1 MNGHWHSPHDPAGL
15 PDATARVEALLR
27 ADARRE
33 TRLEDAGF
41 SERVLAQIPPRRTT
55 APWARALAVPGMF
68 VAIAVALV
76 ATGFRLPDL
85 AGLTEPRDLPL
96 LVQALW
102 PCLVLCGALTIG
114 AILTFGEDGWP
125 EFFDFARQRRIRD

>member
-1 MNGHWHSPHDPAGL
+1 MNGHWHSHHDSL
-15 PDATARVEALLR
+15 PDGAARVEALLR
-27 ADARRE
+27 ADARRDP
-33 TRLEDAGF
+33 RLDDAGF
-41 SERVLAQIPPRRTT
+41 SERVIAHIPPRRTA
-55 APWARALAVPGMF
+55 APWVRTLPVLGMF
-68 VAIAVALV
+68 AAIGVALV

-85 AGLTEPRDLPL
+85 AGLTGLQGLPM

-125 EFFDFARQRRIRD
+125 ELSDFARHRRVRD

>member
-1 MNGHWHSPHDPAGL
+1 MNGHWHSRHDSSDLSNGA
-15 PDATARVEALLR
+15 ARVEALLR
-27 ADARRE
+27 ADARRDP
-33 TRLEDAGF
+33 RLDDAGF
-41 SERVLAQIPPRRTT
+41 SERVIAHIPPRRTA
-55 APWARALAVPGMF
+55 APWVRTLPVLGMF
-68 VAIAVALV
+68 AAIGVALV

-85 AGLTEPRDLPL
+85 AGLTGPQDLPM

-125 EFFDFARQRRIRD
+125 ELSDFARHRRVRG

>member
-1 MNGHWHSPHDPAGL
+1 MNGHWHSPHDFSDL
-15 PDATARVEALLR
+15 PDGAARIVALLH
-27 ADARRE
+27 ADARRDPQ
-33 TRLEDAGF
+33 LADAGF
-41 SERVLAQIPPRRTT
+41 SERVIAHIPPRRTA
-55 APWARALAVPGMF
+55 APWVRTLPVLGMF
-68 VAIAVALV
+68 AAIAVALV

-85 AGLTEPRDLPL
+85 ADLTGPQDLPM

-125 EFFDFARQRRIRD
+125 ELLDLARYRRVRG

>member
-1 MNGHWHSPHDPAGL
+1 MNGHWHPPHDASGL
-15 PDATARVEALLR
+15 PDAAARVEALLR

-41 SERVLAQIPPRRTT
+41 SERVLAQIPPRRST
-55 APWARALAVPGMF
+55 APWAWALPVLGMF
-68 VAIAVALV
+68 AATAVTLV
-76 ATGFRLPDL
+76 ASGFRLPGL
-85 AGLTEPRDLPL
+85 AGLAWPRDLPL

-102 PCLVLCGALTIG
+102 PCLVLSGALMIG

-125 EFFDFARQRRIRD
+125 GLPDLARYRGIRD